1 MAKSL
6 MRSTT
11 LFSCNTFLSRVLG
24 FVRDI
29 IFAHY
34 FGDSAAFDAFL
45 VAFKIPNFMRRLFAE
60 GAFSQAFVPVLSE
73 YREQRSHQDVRN
85 FINDM
90 AGSLGA
96 ALLLVTIAAVLL
108 APLIISVFAPGFLHD
123 VLRFSL
129 ATGMLRIT
137 FSYLLLISLTA
148 LCSAILNTYDSFG
161 VPAFT
166 PVLLNVVLIIM
177 AVFVSAHF
185 TTPEYALAWGVFI
198 AGVVQLLF
206 QLPFLKHKNL
216 LPKPKI
222 NFRDPGVRRVLK
234 LMAPAIFGV
243 SVAQVSLLL
252 DTVFASFLQT
262 GSITW
267 LYFSDRLMNFPLG
280 VFGVAIATVVLP
292 KLSRQHVGNNYTDY
306 SKTLDW
312 GLRLLLLIGIPSA
325 VGILIL
331 AGPLLSTLF
340 QGRAFDAFAVIMS
353 RRSLMAFALGVQA
366 FMLIKVLASGF
377 YARQDI
383 KTPVKIAVVAMIIN
397 MILNF
402 ILIFPLKHAGLALAT
417 TLTGFLNAS
426 LLLTI
431 LLRRKIYHPQPGWL
445 LYFTRLVIAN
455 LAMAI
460 FLFFVSGSLD
470 VWLQQHLL
478 WKIYHL
484 AFLLIVGAAIY
495 FIVLWISGLRLRHL
509 RESG

>member
-1 MAKSL
+1 MRNCYNQHMAKSL

-11 LFSCNTFLSRVLG
+11 LFSCNTFFSRILG
-24 FVRDI
+24 FVRDVV
-29 IFAHY
+29 FAHY

-73 YREQRSHQDVRN
+73 YREQHSHQDVRN

-96 ALLLVTIAAVLL
+96 ALLLVTVVAVLF
-108 APLIISVFAPGFLHD
+108 APVIISIFAPGFLHD

-148 LCSAILNTYDSFG
+148 LCSAILNSYDSFG

-166 PVLLNVVLIIM
+166 PVLLNIVLIIM

-185 TTPEYALAWGVFI
+185 TTPEYALAWGIFI

-206 QLPFLKHKNL
+206 QLPFLQHKNL

-222 NFRDPGVRRVLK
+222 KFNDPGVRKVLK

-243 SVAQVSLLL
+243 SVAQISLLL
-252 DTVFASFLQT
+252 DTIFASFLQT

-292 KLSRQHVGNNYTDY
+292 KLSRQHIGNNHVDY

-312 GLRLLLLIGIPSA
+312 GLRLLLFVGIPSA

-340 QGRAFDAFAVIMS
+340 QGREFDAFAVLC
-353 RRSLMAFALGVQA
+353 RAEV
-366 FMLIKVLASGF
+366 
-377 YARQDI
+377 
-383 KTPVKIAVVAMIIN
+383 
-397 MILNF
+397 
-402 ILIFPLKHAGLALAT
+402 
-417 TLTGFLNAS
+417 
-426 LLLTI
+426 
-431 LLRRKIYHPQPGWL
+431 
-445 LYFTRLVIAN
+445 
-455 LAMAI
+455 
-460 FLFFVSGSLD
+460 
-470 VWLQQHLL
+470 
-478 WKIYHL
+478 
-484 AFLLIVGAAIY
+484 
-495 FIVLWISGLRLRHL
+495 
-509 RESG
+509 

>member
-6 MRSTT
+6 IRSTT
-11 LFSCNTFLSRVLG
+11 LFSSNTFLSRILG

-29 IFAHY
+29 VFAHY
-34 FGDSAAFDAFL
+34 FGDTAAFDAFL

-73 YREQRSHQDVRN
+73 YRQTRTHQDVRD
-85 FINDM
+85 FINHM

-96 ALLLVTIAAVLL
+96 VLLVVTVAAVLL

-123 VLRFSL
+123 AVRFAL

-137 FSYLLLISLTA
+137 ISLTA
-148 LCSAILNTYDSFG
+148 LCGAILNSYDSFG

-166 PVLLNVVLIIM
+166 PVLLNVVLILM
-177 AVFVSAHF
+177 AVFVSGHF

-206 QLPFLKHKNL
+206 QLPFLQHKHL

-222 NFRDPGVRRVLK
+222 KFSDPGVRKVLK
-234 LMAPAIFGV
+234 LMVPAIFGV
-243 SVAQVSLLL
+243 SVMQVSLLL
-252 DTVFASFLQT
+252 DTIFASFLRT
-262 GSITW
+262 GSISW

-292 KLSRQHVGNNYTDY
+292 KLARQHIGNNHTDY

-312 GLRLLLLIGIPSA
+312 GLRLLLLIGLPSA
-325 VGILIL
+325 VGIFIL

-340 QGRAFDAFAVIMS
+340 QGHAFNAFAVIMS
-353 RRSLMAFALGVQA
+353 RRSLMAFALGIQA

-383 KTPVKIAVVAMIIN
+383 KTPVKIAVVAMITN

-417 TLTGFLNAS
+417 SITAFLNAG
-426 LLLTI
+426 LLFGV
-431 LLRRKIYHPQPGWL
+431 LLKRKIYHPQPGWM
-445 LYFTRLVIAN
+445 LYFTRLLIAN
-455 LAMAI
+455 FVMAI
-460 FLFFVSGSLD
+460 FLFFISGNIN

-484 AFLLIVGAAIY
+484 VFLLLVGVIIY
-495 FIVLWISGLRLRHL
+495 FGVLWLSGLRFHHL
-509 RESG
+509 REHS

>member
-11 LFSCNTFLSRVLG
+11 LFSCNTFLSRMFG
-24 FVRDI
+24 FARDI
-29 IFAHY
+29 LLAHY

-73 YREQRSHQDVRN
+73 YREQRSHQEVHE
-85 FINDM
+85 FINNM

-96 ALLLVTIAAVLL
+96 ALLLVTVVAILF
-108 APLIISVFAPGFLHD
+108 APLIVSVFAPGFLHD
-123 VLRFSL
+123 AFRFSL

-137 FSYLLLISLTA
+137 FSYLLLISLAA
-148 LCSAILNTYDSFG
+148 LCGAILNSYDSFG

-166 PVLLNVVLIIM
+166 PVLLNIVLIIM
-177 AVFVSAHF
+177 AVMFSAYF

-206 QLPFLKHKNL
+206 QLPFLQRKDL
-216 LPKPKI
+216 LPKPRIKF
-222 NFRDPGVRRVLK
+222 NGPGVRRVLK

-267 LYFSDRLMNFPLG
+267 LYYSDRLMNFPLG
-280 VFGVAIATVVLP
+280 VFGVAIATVILP
-292 KLSRQHVGNNYTDY
+292 KLSRQHAGNNHVDY

-325 VGILIL
+325 IGIMIL
-331 AGPLLSTLF
+331 SGPLLSTLL
-340 QGRAFDAFAVIMS
+340 QGKAFNEFAVIMT
-353 RRSLMAFALGVQA
+353 RRSLMAFALGIQA
-366 FMLIKVLASGF
+366 FMSIKVLASGF

-383 KTPVKIAVVAMIIN
+383 KTPVKVAVVVMGIN

-417 TLTGFLNAS
+417 TITGFLNAGS
-426 LLLTI
+426 LLTI
-431 LLRRKIYHPQPGWL
+431 LLRRKIYNPRPGWL
-445 LYFTRLVIAN
+445 LYFARLMIAN
-455 LAMAI
+455 VAIGI
-460 FLFFVSGSLD
+460 FLFFVAGSFN

-484 AFLLIVGAAIY
+484 IFLLVVSAIIY
-495 FIVLWISGLRLRHL
+495 FSALWLSGLRLRHF
-509 RESG
+509 RENI